1 MLKLKPIAL
10 AVVGC
15 GLLQG
20 CNAPATQR
28 PLAVSPVV
36 RGDQPGNQAASWN
49 RLARFHHERGQL
61 SLALGAY
68 AQSLALDVHQ
78 LEARNA
84 VAVIEAQQG
93 HLESARRALVALAND
108 YPGEA
113 QPHTNL
119 GYVQHLM
126 GDHAGAAQTLR
137 RAMALGAGP
146 KAFQNLQ
153 LAEASLR
160 GSPLPAAD
168 EPQVAAAPAAA
179 SSASPVATS
188 PAIAP
193 SAPSVIA
200 EAAPAARTLLVSTA
214 GAMPVAVAPVRA
226 AALGANAPAE
236 ATATPAAQPPVK
248 SNIPAPAI
256 AAAAA
261 PAAQTA
267 APAVVVPALATAAPA
282 VDARTMAAPLTVL
295 PTSAREVGS
304 HMELVKVASNI
315 YELKTRVATE
325 PAPAAV
331 APAAPRLAAA
341 APKPAAQA
349 VPQAAKLNMAR
360 LEVANGNG
368 VTGMARR
375 FSNLLGAMGIPV
387 DRLSNDK
394 PYKQVTTTIQ
404 YSPGFEKHA
413 ASLQKALQGKAQ
425 LTSKQLSAADVR
437 LVLGKD
443 ASQSLAAATEAAGL
457 TLVAMHDDSN

>member
-1 MLKLKPIAL
+1 MIKLKPIAL
-10 AVVGC
+10 ALIGC

-20 CNAPATQR
+20 CHAPNAQR
-28 PLAVSPVV
+28 PLAVSSVV
-36 RGDQPGNQAASWN
+36 RGDLPGNQAASWN

-61 SLALGAY
+61 ALALGAY
-68 AQSLALDVHQ
+68 AQSLALDARQ

-93 HLESARRALVALAND
+93 NLESARRALVALVND
-108 YPGEA
+108 YPAEA

-153 LAEASLR
+153 LAEASQR
-160 GSPLPAAD
+160 GNPLPAAD
-168 EPQVAAAPAAA
+168 EPQIAAAAPGA
-179 SSASPVATS
+179 
-188 PAIAP
+188 
-193 SAPSVIA
+193 SAPSVL
-200 EAAPAARTLLVSTA
+200 APPT
-214 GAMPVAVAPVRA
+214 
-226 AALGANAPAE
+226 
-236 ATATPAAQPPVK
+236 
-248 SNIPAPAI
+248 PAI
-256 AAAAA
+256 AAAVAAAAPGSAAARAPILLPPPASANTTATAPAAAPA

-267 APAVVVPALATAAPA
+267 APAAVAPAMATAAPA
-282 VDARTMAAPLTVL
+282 ADARTTAAALTIL
-295 PTSAREVGS
+295 PNSAREIGS
-304 HMELVKVASNI
+304 HMELVKVASNV
-315 YELKTRVATE
+315 YELKTRVASE
-325 PAPAAV
+325 AAPAPAA
-331 APAAPRLAAA
+331 PARIVA

-349 VPQAAKLNMAR
+349 VPQEAKLRMAR

-375 FSNLLGAMGIPV
+375 FRHLLGAMGIPV

-394 PYKQVTTTIQ
+394 PYKQVSTTIQ
-404 YSPGFEKHA
+404 YSPGFEKQA

-457 TLVAMHDDSN
+457 SLVAMHDDDGN

>member
-1 MLKLKPIAL
+1 MIKLKPIAL

-20 CNAPATQR
+20 CNAPTAQR

-61 SLALGAY
+61 ALALGAY

-93 HLESARRALVALAND
+93 NLESARRALVALVND
-108 YPGEA
+108 YPAEA

-153 LAEASLR
+153 MAEASLR

-168 EPQVAAAPAAA
+168 APQIAAVAAAA
-179 SSASPVATS
+179 
-188 PAIAP
+188 

-200 EAAPAARTLLVSTA
+200 
-214 GAMPVAVAPVRA
+214 
-226 AALGANAPAE
+226 
-236 ATATPAAQPPVK
+236 PPT
-248 SNIPAPAI
+248 PAI
-256 AAAAA
+256 AAAIAAVAPGSAAARAPILPPPPAPANTTAAAPATAVA

-267 APAVVVPALATAAPA
+267 APAAIAPLVATAAPA
-282 VDARTMAAPLTVL
+282 ADARTTAAPLTML
-295 PTSAREVGS
+295 PTASREIRS
-304 HMELVKVASNI
+304 HMELVQIASNI
-315 YELKTRVATE
+315 YELKTRVASE
-325 PAPAAV
+325 PAPAPAVPARVAAV
-331 APAAPRLAAA
+331 AAVV
-341 APKPAAQA
+341 KPAAQA
-349 VPQAAKLNMAR
+349 VPQEARLRMAR

-375 FSNLLGAMGIPV
+375 FRHLLGAMGIPV

-394 PYKQVTTTIQ
+394 PYTQISTTIQ
-404 YSPGFEKHA
+404 YSPGFEKQA

-425 LTSKQLSAADVR
+425 LSSKQLAAADVR
-437 LVLGKD
+437 LVLGRD

-457 TLVAMHDDSN
+457 SLVAMHDDDSN